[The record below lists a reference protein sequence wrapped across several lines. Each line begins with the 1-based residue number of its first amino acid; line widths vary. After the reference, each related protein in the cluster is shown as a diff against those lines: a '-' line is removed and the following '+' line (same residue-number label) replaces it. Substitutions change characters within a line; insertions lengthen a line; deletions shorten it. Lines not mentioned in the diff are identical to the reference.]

1 MGSSRI
7 IATRRR
13 NVLMAHICSE
23 CKFPVITVV
32 QIESEAQKTYSF
44 SQTKAEQIAGKTA
57 DDAIEHE
64 IRRIENC
71 RHTKTVLISKE
82 KKGSMIAP
90 GHFCDSSI
98 SGFEGPCPYCA
109 NIEPWQDSS
118 KMLAEKTMRKISE
131 LNDDSFPIVFKESN
145 DAEQWAQDC
154 VSKLMKKIEE
164 KRNDILLVEQS
175 LTKSVE
181 STKRIQLWQ
190 QQLIEIPE
198 LKDSEKIKNE
208 LQQYRIRKK
217 QLGLLDFKGKKEVN
231 SSIKILELKLED
243 VNKIISRKMKP
254 INDNIKREQEELL
267 HNQAIAFGLT
277 GNIVVKKQGMS
288 FSYFYEPNRIP
299 EELILTPSKDDLTE
313 EENSV
318 VINEPN
324 EQSEK
329 RHDKINFC
337 RKCGFKLIPDSAF
350 CTKCGSKVD

>member
-1 MGSSRI
+1 
-7 IATRRR
+7 
-13 NVLMAHICSE
+13 LC
-23 CKFPVITVV
+23 F
-32 QIESEAQKTYSF
+32 
-44 SQTKAEQIAGKTA
+44 
-57 DDAIEHE
+57 
-64 IRRIENC
+64 
-71 RHTKTVLISKE
+71 
-82 KKGSMIAP
+82 
-90 GHFCDSSI
+90 
-98 SGFEGPCPYCA
+98 
-109 NIEPWQDSS
+109 
-118 KMLAEKTMRKISE
+118 KINE
-131 LNDDSFPIVFKESN
+131 
-145 DAEQWAQDC
+145 
-154 VSKLMKKIEE
+154 KIEE

>member
-23 CKFPVITVV
+23 CNFPVITVV

-71 RHTKTVLISKE
+71 RRTKTVLISKE

-109 NIEPWQDSS
+109 NTEPWQTSS
-118 KMLAEKTMRKISE
+118 KKAISE
-131 LNDDSFPIVFKESN
+131 LNDDNFPIVFKEADN
-145 DAEQWAQDC
+145 AEQWAHEC
-154 VSKLMKKIEE
+154 VSKLMEKIEE
-164 KRNDILLVEQS
+164 KRNDILLVERAS
-175 LTKSVE
+175 TKSVE
-181 STKRIQLWQ
+181 STKKIQLWQ

-208 LQQYRIRKK
+208 LQQYQIRKK
-217 QLGLLDFKGKKEVN
+217 QLGLLDFKGRKEVN
-231 SSIKILELKLED
+231 SGIKILELKLED
-243 VNKIISRKMKP
+243 VNKIISRKVKP

-277 GNIVVKKQGMS
+277 GNIIVRKQGRS
-288 FSYFYEPNRIP
+288 FGYYYEPNSIP
-299 EELILTPSKDDLTE
+299 EELISTPSKNDLVE
-313 EENSV
+313 KENTV
-318 VINEPN
+318 IINETK

-329 RHDKINFC
+329 RTDENIFC

-350 CTKCGSKVD
+350 CTKCGSKID